1 MMASEAYRQ
10 TLLEHLNLLAPSC
23 LGLLGYEYSLIWA
36 KYAINTCASNTLWAL
51 TRCSYNK
58 QIGLCKC
65 TVSSL
70 KLLFTFSLWRNLRF
84 SIKSR
89 ITWLLY
95 QHMRVGQME
104 EIMINLILILLYYI
118 YIIYF
123 ETYLI
128 FVLKIIQK
136 IFSIFGHQQQTT
148 TGTVPSNCQIYVTC
162 PYR

>member
-1 MMASEAYRQ
+1 MKYRNFPATLFYIFCLKNKPALMMESEAYRQ

-36 KYAINTCASNTLWAL
+36 KYSINTCASNTLWAL

-104 EIMINLILILLYYI
+104 EIMINLILIGILHNILRRILFLYW
-118 YIIYF
+118 
-123 ETYLI
+123 
-128 FVLKIIQK
+128 K
-136 IFSIFGHQQQTT
+136 
-148 TGTVPSNCQIYVTC
+148 
-162 PYR
+162 